1 MDIYSSKKK
10 ARHAKKKTKPKHE
23 NTSGL
28 KKKSIFEGKNKK
40 AVITLIVA
48 VSVLAAILL
57 AMVIWVVV
65 QFVGLKNAADRSHD
79 SNFGQDEYFTNLDQ
93 KDDKIYNIAL
103 FGIDTRDPDSYSG
116 RSDSI
121 MVLSIDTV
129 EKEIKLISLMR
140 DTLVPIT
147 HEGKTTYGKLNT
159 AYAKGGAALAVKTIN
174 ENFGL
179 DISEYATVNFY
190 GMADIIDELGGIEI
204 DVQQKEI
211 DSVNGM
217 NQNMEEQAGYL
228 GVKPQ
233 YITKAGKQTLT
244 GLQAVA
250 WARIR
255 SVSTAE
261 GVSNDFGRTDRQRV
275 VMEALLNKALDKN
288 ILQYPDIAKTML
300 GYVKTS
306 LSFDEM
312 WSLATSVLSKGV
324 EFKQTRVPQTKYI
337 INAGLSVPSAGSTV
351 YFNLDFAKDILD
363 AYIYEDIDQEDY
375 LENNKIIK
383 DGWYTGPV
391 STPSK
396 TPDPENP
403 VTDTSSVDTPT
414 TDTSSTDSPTTDTS
428 STDSPTTDTS
438 STDTSSTDSP
448 STDVSSSD
456 TASTT
461 TPSSETTGTGDQEQT
476 PAA

>member
-10 ARHAKKKTKPKHE
+10 ARHAKQETKNKMSPGKKKT
-23 NTSGL
+23 
-28 KKKSIFEGKNKK
+28 
-40 AVITLIVA
+40 VITLIIA
-48 VSVLAAILL
+48 ASVLAAVLL
-57 AMVIWVVV
+57 SMIIWAVV
-65 QFVGLKNAADRSHD
+65 QIIGIKKAADDSHD
-79 SNFGQDEYFTNLDQ
+79 KTFGQDDYFTNLEQ

-103 FGIDTRDPDSYSG
+103 FGIDTRDPDSYKG
-116 RSDSI
+116 RSDSM
-121 MVLSIDTV
+121 MVLSIDTK

-147 HEGKTTYGKLNT
+147 SDGKTTYGKLNT

-190 GMADIIDELGGIEI
+190 GMADIIDEIGGIEI

-211 DSVNGM
+211 DASNGM
-217 NQNMEEQAGYL
+217 NYNIKEQSKYL
-228 GVKPQ
+228 GVEPQ
-233 YITKAGKQTLT
+233 YVTKAGKQTLT
-244 GLQAVA
+244 GVQAVA

-275 VMEALLNKALDKN
+275 VMEALLNKALDQN

-312 WSLATSVLSKGV
+312 WHLATSVLSKGV

-337 INAGLSVPSAGSTV
+337 ISAGLSVPGAGSTV
-351 YFNLDFAKDILD
+351 YFNLDFAKDILN
-363 AYIYEDIDQEDY
+363 AYIYDDIDQEEY

-383 DGWYTGPV
+383 DSWYTGPV
-391 STPSK
+391 NTPSK
-396 TPDPENP
+396 DPDPEN
-403 VTDTSSVDTPT
+403 PT
-414 TDTSSTDSPTTDTS
+414 TDTSSTDVSSVDTS
-428 STDSPTTDTS
+428 STDTTGSGSSNANTSSTEVSSSDTTSTDTSSASTS

-448 STDVSSSD
+448 SSNTAGTDD
-456 TASTT
+456 EEA
-461 TPSSETTGTGDQEQT
+461 
-476 PAA
+476 